1 MSFKINDDWEVCF
14 NMPSCLVDDTED
26 DEDEDND
33 EDFDGDVLRQI
44 YYHKWLRTANS
55 NIAYIDEDNE
65 DDDEEEYFSSEHLG
79 TSVPLSKLYDCLKEE
94 FEHVSEIESLCD
106 IMRINL
112 EDYYGSQAI
121 SYDGIMKVLNAKMEP
136 KLNAYS
142 SLKVWDEKLAC
153 DNHIKILT
161 RISVLRANIRKVFEE
176 QEKFDKWLE
185 EEQKKL

>member
-1 MSFKINDDWEVCF
+1 MSFKINDDLEVCF

-26 DEDEDND
+26 DEDEED
-33 EDFDGDVLRQI
+33 EGDDYILRQI
-44 YYHKWLRTANS
+44 YYADWLREAN
-55 NIAYIDEDNE
+55 IKIEEEDDEY
-65 DDDEEEYFSSEHLG
+65 DDEEEYFSSEHLG

-106 IMRINL
+106 IMRIDL

-121 SYDGIMKVLNAKMEP
+121 SYDGIMKVQNARMEP

-153 DNHIKILT
+153 ENHIKILT
-161 RISVLRANIRKVFEE
+161 RISALRANIRKAFVE

-185 EEQKKL
+185 EEQRKL